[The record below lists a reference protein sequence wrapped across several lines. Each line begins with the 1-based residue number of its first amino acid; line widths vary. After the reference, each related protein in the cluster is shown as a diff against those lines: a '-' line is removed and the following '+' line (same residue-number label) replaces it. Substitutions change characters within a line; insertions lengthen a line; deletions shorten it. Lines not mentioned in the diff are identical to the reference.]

1 LVELTE
7 QSLMKKIIFIFFSV
21 TLLSCTKQESNY
33 DLKVQI
39 SSSVMPAYVLLYK
52 NNSFLDTINFQ
63 IDGTIGFW
71 EIDEPINTSYSLE
84 VRKLNLKD
92 TGIVNVKWFRTTKIA
107 QQDVLIMDTLSNV
120 KTANFK
126 L

>member
-1 LVELTE
+1 MQLTE
-7 QSLMKKIIFIFFSV
+7 QSSMKKIIFIFLSF
-21 TLLSCTKQESNY
+21 TFLSCTKQESNY

-39 SSSVMPAYVLLYK
+39 SSSVLPAYVMLYK

-84 VRKLNLKD
+84 VIKLNLKD
-92 TGIVNVKWFRTTKIA
+92 SGIVNIKWFRTTKLA
-107 QQDVLIMDTLSNV
+107 QQDILIMDTLSNV

-126 L
+126 M